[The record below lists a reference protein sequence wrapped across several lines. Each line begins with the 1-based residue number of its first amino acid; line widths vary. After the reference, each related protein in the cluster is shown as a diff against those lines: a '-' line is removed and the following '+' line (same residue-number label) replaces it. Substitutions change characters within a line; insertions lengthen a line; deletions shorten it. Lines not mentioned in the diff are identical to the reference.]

1 MELDPKFMG
10 TKEVFMPA
18 PLAPLAG
25 IALRYGAVAV
35 ATYAATR
42 AIPKLRRD
50 QETEDTLD
58 KVEEGLETR
67 RDGEQVNATGRF
79 RRVVRLGSHGPAVE
93 IDAAALTRI
102 RIRRIR

>member
-1 MELDPKFMG
+1 MMAE
-10 TKEVFMPA
+10 

-25 IALRYGAVAV
+25 IALRYGAVAL

-50 QETEDTLD
+50 QPTEDTLD
-58 KVEEGLETR
+58 TVEEGVHLR
-67 RDGEQVNATGRF
+67 RDPEQVNATGRF
-79 RRVVRLGSHGPAVE
+79 RRVVRLGRDGPGVE

-102 RIRRIR
+102 RFRKV